1 MWNIMM
7 LLDLFHL
14 NVPNASEL
22 GETTTV
28 TSCEGSYF
36 ALLEIKYRMDCDSGP
51 AESVKMRNSILS
63 ALVFSCLRL
72 A

>member
-22 GETTTV
+22 GKTTTV
-28 TSCEGSYF
+28 TSCGCSYF
-36 ALLEIKYRMDCDSGP
+36 ALLEIINAWTGVLDQLT
-51 AESVKMRNSILS
+51 A
-63 ALVFSCLRL
+63 
-72 A
+72 